1 MTDNKRY
8 SLSSASE
15 KILSEL
21 KSPILIRVYL
31 SNALTK
37 ENALY
42 AGYAPYVLRFLKK
55 YQQAAAKDKIK
66 IEIINPEPYS
76 PQEEEAKTAGLK
88 PLADSSGQTSLYFG
102 AVFREM
108 DSKIMSFPI
117 LSLPVAVIWKTTSPA
132 SLPSSTRKNT
142 QPLV

>member
-1 MTDNKRY
+1 MVKSRKFLSLILFITLLLTAFVSLMITSGIWGGNAKLDMTDNKRY

-42 AGYAPYVLRFLKK
+42 ECRVIVL
-55 YQQAAAKDKIK
+55 DNIK
-66 IEIINPEPYS
+66 
-76 PQEEEAKTAGLK
+76 A
-88 PLADSSGQTSLYFG
+88 
-102 AVFREM
+102 
-108 DSKIMSFPI
+108 
-117 LSLPVAVIWKTTSPA
+117 
-132 SLPSSTRKNT
+132 
-142 QPLV
+142 